1 MTPQVYMQL
10 TPASDTKR
18 VSHRPTMSDTAS
30 AGVRFQD
37 SYLGEVGGE
46 TIIRYDNAHERPKG
60 HERHTQI
67 DIEYI
72 DFPGMLTLY
81 NRFKEEAEELS
92 PVSWD
97 WSP

>member
-37 SYLGEVGGE
+37 SYLGRCCLS
-46 TIIRYDNAHERPKG
+46 RYESGVRV
-60 HERHTQI
+60 
-67 DIEYI
+67 
-72 DFPGMLTLY
+72 FPLEGD
-81 NRFKEEAEELS
+81 E
-92 PVSWD
+92 
-97 WSP
+97 